1 MASNTRDLVVRII
14 GDARQM
20 KQATKEVESGL
31 AAFES
36 RVGKIGSALAGV
48 FAGGALLSFGKQA
61 AQAALEDQRAQERL
75 AKTLENVTG
84 ATKAQVA
91 AIEDYISKTES
102 QYAVIDDEL
111 RPAFETLVRATKDTA
126 QAQQMLQLALDV
138 SAGSGKSLQ
147 EVSVALVKAMGGQ
160 MRGLKDLGIQ
170 VKTTAGD
177 TASFADV
184 QAQLNAMFGG
194 QAAEAANSQ
203 TGEMRKLQ
211 IQYENLKESIG
222 RALLPVMI
230 QLANIATALF
240 GWFNDLSSGT
250 QAFIVG
256 VVAAGAA
263 AFTAVKAFVAIRE
276 AIALMNISMATSP
289 IGAFAA
295 AVAVLGGAF
304 LASRSSGDDATET
317 ADNYAK
323 AVKQLGFD
331 AESTTAL
338 LNAFNQETHDNN
350 VPNEESIRT
359 FSKALKALG
368 LNAKDSGLLMK
379 WFTTPGMEMSDI
391 FDQLSPAAQEAAR
404 SFVYFAQYAA
414 DMPRVVENGTKSL
427 DGQAAALDRL
437 ELPLNS
443 SQQSMM
449 EWVKQQKAAAVAA
462 EEMSKKT
469 IAAFGSAF
477 AYLEGLV
484 NKDQAVK
491 NLKDKTKDYFD
502 LINSKGPK
510 HREELARTSKAMALQ
525 NEIVLAGANT
535 AALAAAAVPGFE
547 KLTEAQKKVE
557 ESKFIVNWARGVQRT
572 VEPGSPLWIALQQMI
587 GLIAGLT
594 GGSTSADMI
603 NSIQIP
609 KVARRKRASG
619 GPVAAGMAYT
629 VGERGPETFVPATAG
644 TILPNGAGGGG
655 MFNVTINAGLGSD
668 PQAIGSA
675 VVSALKTW
683 VRTNGKIAGIAA

>member
-20 KQATKEVESGL
+20 KQATKEAESGL

-61 AQAALEDQRAQERL
+61 AHAALEDQRAQERL

-359 FSKALKALG
+359 FSKALKSLG
-368 LNAKDSGLLMK
+368 LDAKDSGLLMK
-379 WFTTPGMEMSDI
+379 WFTTPGMEMADI
-391 FDQLSPAAQEAAR
+391 FDQLTPAGQEAAR
-404 SFVYFAQYAA
+404 SFVYFAKYAA
-414 DMPRVVENGTKSL
+414 DLPAVVETGTKSL
-427 DGQAAALDRL
+427 DGQAAALEGL
-437 ELPLNS
+437 QLPLNS
-443 SQQSMM
+443 SQRSMQ
-449 EWVKQQKAAAVAA
+449 EWVKRQQLAAKES
-462 EEMSKKT
+462 EEWSRKT
-469 IAAFGSAF
+469 IAAYDAVFQH
-477 AYLEGLV
+477 LQGLV
-484 NKDQAVK
+484 DNGRLVDDVSEK
-491 NLKDKTKDYFD
+491 LKTY
-502 LINSKGPK
+502 
-510 HREELARTSKAMALQ
+510 REEVKKHGATSREAMRAQNDLVLSLASAA
-525 NEIVLAGANT
+525 AGA
-535 AALAAAAVPGFE
+535 ASAVPGFE
-547 KLTEAQKKVE
+547 KLTDAQKKVE
-557 ESKFIVNWARGVQRT
+557 ESKFIKNWAQNLQKT

-587 GLIAGLT
+587 DLIAGLT
-594 GGSTSADMI
+594 GGSSSSDMI
-603 NSIQIP
+603 NSIQVP
-609 KVARRKRASG
+609 KPKPKRKRAAG
-619 GPVAAGMAYT
+619 GPVSAGLAYM
-629 VGERGPETFVPATAG
+629 VGERGPETFVPSTAG
-644 TILPNGAGGGG
+644 TILPYGTSGSGSV
-655 MFNVTINAGLGSD
+655 FNINISAGLGSD

-675 VVSALKTW
+675 VVSALKSW
-683 VRTNGKIAGIAA
+683 VRSNGKIAGIAA

>member
-20 KQATKEVESGL
+20 KQATKEAESGL

-359 FSKALKALG
+359 FSKALKSLG
-368 LNAKDSGLLMK
+368 LDARDSGLLMK
-379 WFTTPGMEMSDI
+379 WFTTPGMEMADI
-391 FDQLSPAAQEAAR
+391 FDQLTPAGQEAAR
-404 SFVYFAQYAA
+404 SFVYFAKYAA
-414 DMPRVVENGTKSL
+414 DLPAVVETGTKSL
-427 DGQAAALDRL
+427 DGQAAALEGL
-437 ELPLNS
+437 QLPLNS
-443 SQQSMM
+443 SQRSMQ
-449 EWVKQQKAAAVAA
+449 EWVKRQQLAAKES
-462 EEMSKKT
+462 EEWSRKT
-469 IAAFGSAF
+469 IAAYDAVFQH
-477 AYLEGLV
+477 LQGLV
-484 NKDQAVK
+484 DNGRLVDDVSEK
-491 NLKDKTKDYFD
+491 LKTY
-502 LINSKGPK
+502 
-510 HREELARTSKAMALQ
+510 REEVKKHGATSKEAMQAQ
-525 NEIVLAGANT
+525 NELT
-535 AALAAAAVPGFE
+535 LSLALAAAGAASAVPGFE
-547 KLTEAQKKVE
+547 KLTDAQKKVE
-557 ESKFIVNWARGVQRT
+557 ESKFIKNWAQNLQKT

-587 GLIAGLT
+587 DLIAGLT
-594 GGSTSADMI
+594 GGSSSSDMI
-603 NSIQIP
+603 NSIQVP
-609 KVARRKRASG
+609 KPKPKRKRAAG
-619 GPVAAGMAYT
+619 GPVSAGLAYM
-629 VGERGPETFVPATAG
+629 VGERGPETFVPSTAG
-644 TILPNGAGGGG
+644 TILPYGTSGSGSV
-655 MFNVTINAGLGSD
+655 FNINISAGLGSD

-675 VVSALKTW
+675 VVSALKSW
-683 VRTNGKIAGIAA
+683 VRSNGKIAGIAA